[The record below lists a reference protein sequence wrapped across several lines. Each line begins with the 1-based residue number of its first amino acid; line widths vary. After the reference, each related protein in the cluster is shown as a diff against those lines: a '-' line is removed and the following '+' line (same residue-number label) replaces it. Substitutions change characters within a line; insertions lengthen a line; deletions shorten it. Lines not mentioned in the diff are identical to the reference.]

1 MDTGRFLSDA
11 FSSRRSRHSK
21 NSRRKKDATGDDD
34 WGFGGC
40 SSPSTSAPMK
50 ARTACALRGSRT
62 ARFARTSFS
71 HVSSLASRGLLVPLA
86 RLAWCWLPNR
96 DGNRVENAPSRVC
109 VRSASRRSP
118 TTRGRLTAS
127 KSTRRKW
134 ARGVAEL
141 RVPAMRVGNDVALLT
156 AVAFLAARNYPVVHH
171 PFGFLVRRI
180 VDAHARHPAARDGAL
195 GRSRCMRRQRR
206 CRHAPPHRSGAR

>member
-1 MDTGRFLSDA
+1 
-11 FSSRRSRHSK
+11 
-21 NSRRKKDATGDDD
+21 
-34 WGFGGC
+34 
-40 SSPSTSAPMK
+40 MK

-86 RLAWCWLPNR
+86 RLAWCWLPKR

-109 VRSASRRSP
+109 VRSTSRRSP
-118 TTRGRLTAS
+118 TTRGDDSLAVS
-127 KSTRRKW
+127 KSTRRKFR

-141 RVPAMRVGNDVALLT
+141 GVPAMRVSNDVALLT
-156 AVAFLAARNYPVVHH
+156 AVASLAARQNPVVHH

-206 CRHAPPHRSGAR
+206 CRHAPPHRGLAHGESSSSSRREQPARARAIDESAAPYLNEDS